1 MFKSP
6 MINKKYNISIFL
18 FVCSIYLTI
27 PFILLNY
34 YIISKPLFLILYIV
48 YFLLSLITIITIYN
62 KKYVK
67 FNMIV
72 LPIMI
77 FGMYF
82 LVNQPLLVPILFT
95 VPLLFT
101 SLYQVA
107 FRVFYGILLIILVFI
122 NLVFL
127 PISNFGEH
135 TTVDQEMAPNNQYRL
150 VEKQIDQ
157 GLLGG
162 DKQVILEK
170 VTFGVISKP
179 IKVVYKGEWTENI
192 TIQWVDDS
200 SYNVNGKVK
209 SVFD

>member
-1 MFKSP
+1 
-6 MINKKYNISIFL
+6 
-18 FVCSIYLTI
+18 
-27 PFILLNY
+27 
-34 YIISKPLFLILYIV
+34 
-48 YFLLSLITIITIYN
+48 
-62 KKYVK
+62 
-67 FNMIV
+67 
-72 LPIMI
+72 
-77 FGMYF
+77 MYF

>member
-1 MFKSP
+1 MN
-6 MINKKYNISIFL
+6 NKKYNIFIFL
-18 FVCSIYLTI
+18 FVCSIYITI

-34 YIISKPLFLILYIV
+34 YIISKPLLLILYIV
-48 YFLLSLITIITIYN
+48 YFLLSLITIIAIYN